1 MSGNTLIFLEL
12 LITLFAVVGWGVWEL
27 YKLKKGR

>member
-1 MSGNTLIFLEL
+1 MSGNTMVALELGLIFG
-12 LITLFAVVGWGVWEL
+12 AVIGWGFWEL

>member
-1 MSGNTLIFLEL
+1 MSSGTLIVQEMA
-12 LITLFAVVGWGVWEL
+12 ITLVAVVGWGVWEL

>member
-1 MSGNTLIFLEL
+1 MSNGMMAFLEMSLIFG
-12 LITLFAVVGWGVWEL
+12 AVIGWGVWEL

>member
-1 MSGNTLIFLEL
+1 MSSGWLVTAEMA
-12 LITLFAVVGWGVWEL
+12 ITVVVVLGWGFWEL

>member
-1 MSGNTLIFLEL
+1 MSGNTLVALEL
-12 LITLFAVVGWGVWEL
+12 GITLVVVVGWGVWEL

>member
-1 MSGNTLIFLEL
+1 MSGNTLMALEL
-12 LITLFAVVGWGVWEL
+12 GLVFFGVVGWGVWEL